1 MTDTATKPEDVRW
14 DLTRLY
20 RITLGKNVREV
31 KNDLIAAEQ
40 NAVGFSSRLH
50 GRVADLTAVELADA
64 VEELQSIQEKAEK
77 VAAFAYLTFATDTSD
92 PDRGAMLQAVEER
105 TTGIQTEI
113 LFFELEW
120 AEVPDEW
127 AADLLAD
134 PALAEWRHFLE
145 SARRFR
151 AHLLTEPEEKIMAE
165 KGVTG
170 RSSWV
175 RLFTQVT
182 DATVVTIDGE
192 DTNLEEAL
200 SHLYLPDRKARR
212 RAGRA
217 VTEAL
222 EKKLPVSTFV
232 LNTVAADHA
241 LDDRLRSYPSWIA
254 ARNLGNEIAD
264 ETVEALVDSV
274 TSRYDICAR
283 WYRLKGRLLGLDDLD
298 QYDRYAPLS
307 PDEREVSWDEARTT
321 VLDAY
326 RSFSPEM
333 ADIAAEFFD
342 GYIDAPA
349 VPGKQGGAFAH
360 PVVPSAHPYV
370 LLNYTGQRRDVMTM
384 AHELGHG
391 VHQVLANRLGL
402 LNAATPLTLAETASI
417 FGETVT
423 FGRILA
429 EERDPTARLALVGGR
444 IEDICASVFRQI
456 AMNRF
461 EDAVHNARR
470 DEGELSSDAIADA
483 WMKSQQDMFADS
495 LTFTDEYRTWWSYI
509 PHFIHTPGYVYA
521 YAFGNLL
528 ALAVYARYE
537 AEGPSFVPSYI
548 ELLSAGGSDSP
559 ENLGHLVGVDL
570 ADPGFWN
577 AGLGVVE
584 ELVTEAEELAE
595 AAAS

>member
-14 DLTRLY
+14 DLSRLY
-20 RITLGKNVREV
+20 NLSKGRPL
-31 KNDLIAAEQ
+31 KNDLESAEQ
-40 NAVGFSSRLH
+40 NAAGFSSRLH
-50 GRVADLTAVELADA
+50 GRVADLGAVELAAA
-64 VEELQSIQEKAEK
+64 VDELQSIQERAEK
-77 VAAFAYLTFATDTSD
+77 VMAYVYLKWATDTSD
-92 PDRGAMLQAVEER
+92 PEQGRNLQAAEER
-105 TTGIQTEI
+105 TTGIQTEV

-120 AEVPDEW
+120 AAVPDEQ
-127 AADLLAD
+127 AAELLAD
-134 PALAEWRHFLE
+134 PALDEWRHFLE
-145 SARRFR
+145 AARRFR
-151 AHLLTEPEEKIMAE
+151 PHLLTEAEEKIMAE
-165 KGVTG
+165 KTVTG

-175 RLFTQVT
+175 RLFTQTT
-182 DATVVTIDGE
+182 DATVVTIDGK
-192 DTNLEEAL
+192 DNTLEEAL
-200 SHLYLPDRKARR
+200 SRLYLPDRDARR

-232 LNTVAADHA
+232 LNTVMSDHA

-264 ETVEALVDSV
+264 ETVEALVSSV

-283 WYRLKGRLLGLDDLD
+283 WYRLKGRLLGIDDLD

-307 PDEREVSWDEARTT
+307 ADEREVSWDEARQT
-321 VLDAY
+321 VLEAY

-349 VPGKQGGAFAH
+349 APGKQGGAFAH

-402 LNAATPLTLAETASI
+402 FNAATPLTLAETASI

-429 EERDPTARLALVGGR
+429 DETDPAARLALVGGR

-470 DEGELSSDAIADA
+470 DEGELSPDAIADA
-483 WMKSQQDMFADS
+483 WMHSQQEMFGDS

-548 ELLSAGGSDSP
+548 KLLSAGGSDAP
-559 ENLGHLVGVDL
+559 EKLGHMVGVDL
-570 ADPGFWN
+570 ADPDFWN
-577 AGLGVVE
+577 AGLDVVDK
-584 ELVTEAEELAE
+584 LVTEAEQL
-595 AAAS
+595 AAATS